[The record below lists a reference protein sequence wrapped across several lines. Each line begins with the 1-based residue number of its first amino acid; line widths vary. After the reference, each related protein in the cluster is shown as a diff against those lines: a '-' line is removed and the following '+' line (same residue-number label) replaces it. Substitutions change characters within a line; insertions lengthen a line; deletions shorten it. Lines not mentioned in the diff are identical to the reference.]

1 MGQNVILYTDFY
13 KIVQSKPNSKINL
26 FTFMK
31 NLIENLDNPSVLT
44 SKILKC
50 FLLIIYN
57 LSNDE
62 KGDFIKS
69 EKRHNVWLF

>member
-1 MGQNVILYTDFY
+1 
-13 KIVQSKPNSKINL
+13 
-26 FTFMK
+26 MK
-31 NLIENLDNPSVLT
+31 QLIEKIDYPSLLT

-50 FLLIIYN
+50 VLLIIYN

-69 EKRHNVWLF
+69 EKRQNVILLILGNLSFVL